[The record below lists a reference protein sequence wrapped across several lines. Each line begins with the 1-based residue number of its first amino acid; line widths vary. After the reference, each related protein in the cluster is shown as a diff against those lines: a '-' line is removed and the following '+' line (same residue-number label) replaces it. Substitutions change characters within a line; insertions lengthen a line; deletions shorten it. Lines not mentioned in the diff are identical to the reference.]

1 MPAITDPCAGSRN
14 NERVCINRAP
24 CNCANMITLLGVRG
38 LLGFV
43 TAWRSDSDLF
53 NDYNFVSVCGVGGVA
68 INRCKTSKV
77 VLIISCSF

>member
-1 MPAITDPCAGSRN
+1 
-14 NERVCINRAP
+14 
-24 CNCANMITLLGVRG
+24 MITLLGVRG